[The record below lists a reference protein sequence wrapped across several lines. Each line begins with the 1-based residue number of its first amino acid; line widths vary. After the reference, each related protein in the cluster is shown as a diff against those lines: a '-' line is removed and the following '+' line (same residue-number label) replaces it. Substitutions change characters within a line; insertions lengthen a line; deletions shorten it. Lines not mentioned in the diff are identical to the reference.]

1 MFLKISGRAIAE
13 LPSFIRILLLC
24 KLNENIVGYYYAS
37 DNGAELTDEKGVS
50 KHCGFN
56 ESFS

>member
-13 LPSFIRILLLC
+13 LPSFVRILPLR
-24 KLNENIVGYYYAS
+24 KWNENIVGYYYVSA
-37 DNGAELTDEKGVS
+37 NGAELTNEKGVS